1 MAPAARDRLAER
13 VGPGHHCRAAREQNE
28 RRLRI
33 TEGLDPERD
42 SVSLDGRH
50 HASAVAMT
58 RPDVRNEWIVGY
70 MVNLQGRVVDRW
82 RRDGGTSYASPP
94 VVWVASNVRG

>member
-1 MAPAARDRLAER
+1 
-13 VGPGHHCRAAREQNE
+13 
-28 RRLRI
+28 
-33 TEGLDPERD
+33 
-42 SVSLDGRH
+42 
-50 HASAVAMT
+50 MT

-94 VVWVASNVRG
+94 VVWVALNVRG